1 LFSFAPEGD
10 RARAFDARMRLSLA
24 DSLAHIADQIRGH
37 LPFDDAA
44 FTAMVADM
52 HAGARY
58 PASTFGL
65 YSEIVLALVDE
76 GDAGL
81 ARAKIEELLLEK
93 PLPGRWRVL
102 PLDAPAHARHG
113 ALFARQLDSDP
124 NTSFLIAPPAPG
136 LAAAYGA
143 RLLRSFALMERA
155 VPGLAAEFD
164 ALVSD
169 VILVVGDLKAKYQFD
184 GGSSYMLWGGLF
196 LNATS
201 HPDEVTMIE
210 VMAHESAHLLL
221 YACAADE
228 ALVENGDDELYRSPL
243 RVDERPMDG
252 IFHATFV
259 SARMHWAMSRLLES
273 GQLDDGARQQ
283 AETARASDAANFWSG
298 HGVVAEHGR
307 LTATGASVMAAA
319 AAYMASVR

>member
-1 LFSFAPEGD
+1 
-10 RARAFDARMRLSLA
+10 MRRSLA
-24 DSLAHIADQIRGH
+24 DSLAHIRDQIHGK
-37 LPFDDAA
+37 LPFDEAA
-44 FTAMVADM
+44 LTAMVADM
-52 HAGARY
+52 YAGARY

-65 YSEIVLALVDE
+65 YSEIVLALVDA

-81 ARAKIEELLLEK
+81 AQARIEELLLEA
-93 PLPGRWRVL
+93 PLAGRWRVL
-102 PLDAPAHARHG
+102 PLDAPEHACHR
-113 ALFARQLDSDP
+113 ALYARQLDSDP
-124 NTSFLIAPPAPG
+124 NIRFLIAPPAAA
-136 LAAAYGA
+136 LASAYGE

-169 VILVVGDLKAKYQFD
+169 VILLVGDPKAKYQFD

-201 HPDEVTMIE
+201 HPDEVTMVE

-228 ALVENGDDELYRSPL
+228 ALVQNGDDDLYRSPL

-259 SARMHWAMSRLLES
+259 SARMHWAMSRLLEW
-273 GQLDDGARQQ
+273 GQLDDEARRR
-283 AETARASDAANFWSG
+283 AEAARTSDAQNFWSG

-307 LTATGASVMAAA
+307 LTATGASVMQAAA
-319 AAYMASVR
+319 GYMASVR

>member
-1 LFSFAPEGD
+1 ML
-10 RARAFDARMRLSLA
+10 DARMRLSLA
-24 DSLAHIADQIRGH
+24 ESLAHIRDQVRGQIT
-37 LPFDDAA
+37 FDDAA
-44 FTAMVADM
+44 LTAMVDDM
-52 HAGARY
+52 RAGARY
-58 PASTFGL
+58 PASTFGI
-65 YSEIVLALVDE
+65 YSELVLALVED

-81 ARAKIEELLLEK
+81 AQAKLEELLHEV
-93 PLPGRWRVL
+93 PLAGRWRAL
-102 PLDAPAHARHG
+102 PLDAPAHASHL
-113 ALFARQLDSDP
+113 ALYARQLDSDP
-124 NTSFLIAPPAPG
+124 NISFLIEPPPPD
-136 LAAAYGA
+136 LASAYGE
-143 RLLRSFALMERA
+143 RLLRSFALMERI
-155 VPGLAAEFD
+155 VPALAAEFD

-169 VILVVGDLKAKYQFD
+169 VILVVGDPKAKYQFD
-184 GGSSYMLWGGLF
+184 GGSGYMLWGGLF

-201 HPDEVTMIE
+201 HPDEVTMVE

-273 GQLDDGARQQ
+273 GQLDDEARHK
-283 AETARASDAANFWSG
+283 AEAARESDAVNFWAG

-307 LTATGASVMAAA
+307 LTATGASVMQAAA
-319 AAYMASVR
+319 TYMASVR